1 MIKLVLWP
9 LLIMFAALP
18 VYGND
23 VVTMA
28 IGDWEPFTS
37 GRADNANV
45 SEELVREAFKLEN
58 LDVEFKYFPWIRS
71 YKYVEKGEYQATFPW
86 TKSVEREEKFF
97 YNKEPLLTEQTVLFH
112 LKSKPLKWENYSDL
126 KGLRI
131 GGTLGYATGKILE
144 DNGLKLDYVSKE
156 DFNYQKL
163 LRGRLDIY
171 PSSYFVGYHQIN
183 MLLPPTEASLF
194 THHPKVLEERDYYML
209 FSKSIPNAKQLID
222 RFDRGLKKL
231 KASGRY
237 DEILLKITQ
246 PHSHKNLSSKN

>member
-1 MIKLVLWP
+1 MP
-9 LLIMFAALP
+9 LFIMFAALSAHA
-18 VYGND
+18 ND
-23 VVTMA
+23 KVRLA

-37 GRADNANV
+37 GRTDNANV

-58 LDVEFKYFPWIRS
+58 MDVEFKYFPWIRS

-86 TKSVEREEKFF
+86 TKSAEREEKF
-97 YNKEPLLTEQTVLFH
+97 YYSKEPLLTEQTVLFH
-112 LKSKPLKWENYSDL
+112 LKSKPFKWESFSDL
-126 KGLRI
+126 EGLRI
-131 GGTLGYATGKILE
+131 GATLGYATGKILE

-183 MLLPPTEASLF
+183 MLLPPTEAILF

-209 FSKSIPNAKQLID
+209 FSKNIPNAHKLIEH
-222 RFDRGLKKL
+222 FDRGLRKL

-237 DEILLKITQ
+237 EKILLKAVGPNIVTN
-246 PHSHKNLSSKN
+246 KYLKK